1 MPTGTRSQCLMTLLC
16 HSNQLC
22 RITFVSRWNTKKGER
37 QVDKTKAV
45 CRHCS
50 VEIVYASGNTTNLHM
65 HLVRYHQSVS
75 TWTNLIIQKTTHHQI
90 FFEEKKKQ
98 QDRTHCIIFSKH
110 QSYTEWSVFLDK
122 TLLVS
127 CSVNGTDTSRP
138 IAA

>member
-1 MPTGTRSQCLMTLLC
+1 MIDKWLTEHFVWKTYHLL
-16 HSNQLC
+16 HSLAITQL
-22 RITFVSRWNTKKGER
+22 
-37 QVDKTKAV
+37 
-45 CRHCS
+45 
-50 VEIVYASGNTTNLHM
+50 
-65 HLVRYHQSVS
+65 S
-75 TWTNLIIQKTTHHQI
+75 TWTNLIIQNTTHHQI